1 MKNSCV
7 WRIVAYVFALLAVLV
22 AVFGWQAVATVV
34 GRLLLLSILT
44 ASVLVSVALFRDVM
58 RPRPGE
64 DDLR

>member
-34 GRLLLLSILT
+34 GRLLLSILT